1 MKNKSLIQNVLYGIK
16 AHLGNINLYMKDLNE
31 LNLELSKLKKKV
43 VKLDLILKQE
53 QDTSTYKKS
62 K

>member
-16 AHLGNINLYMKDLNE
+16 THLGNINLYMKDLNE
-31 LNLELSKLKKKV
+31 LNLELSKLKKKI

>member
-16 AHLGNINLYMKDLNE
+16 THLGNINLYMKDLNE